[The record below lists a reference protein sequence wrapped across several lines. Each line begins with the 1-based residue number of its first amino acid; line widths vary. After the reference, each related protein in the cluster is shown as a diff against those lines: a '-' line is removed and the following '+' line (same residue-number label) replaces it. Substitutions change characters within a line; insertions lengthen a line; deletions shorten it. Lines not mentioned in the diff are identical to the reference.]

1 MRSKQRGQI
10 QGLEESGNGG
20 RTGEAEAGRTRH
32 GGAGAGADRQGRHPA
47 QCTQARLDLRAL
59 LLSPPERD
67 DNLPPPSHIC
77 ILNLPSLPPPPPT
90 REAVVRRLA
99 PTLAA
104 LLNLTSLPPP
114 PTREAVVRR
123 LAPTLA
129 AGKGTLRNLFDRLVA
144 NPTEGVAWQVRGG
157 TLGGDGGATRWGA
170 VPGSW

>member
-104 LLNLTSLPPP
+104 
-114 PTREAVVRR
+114 
-123 LAPTLA
+123 
-129 AGKGTLRNLFDRLVA
+129 GKGTLRNLFDRLVA